1 MTDGDS
7 FFVQPVKSNMRTYDK
22 IRKIPTN
29 QRDDCTTGCLL
40 DYNNF
45 ENIIRYHSNRFK

>member
-45 ENIIRYHSNRFK
+45 ENIIRYDSNRFK